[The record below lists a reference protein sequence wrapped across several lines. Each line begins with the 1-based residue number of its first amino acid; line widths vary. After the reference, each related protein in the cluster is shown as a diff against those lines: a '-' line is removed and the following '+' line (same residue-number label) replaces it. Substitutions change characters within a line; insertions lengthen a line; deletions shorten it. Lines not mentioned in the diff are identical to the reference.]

1 MGISLSQFLC
11 PLGLLE
17 DQRVLTGRES
27 TSSKAALSSRSRQQ
41 AGSQPGVD
49 QLKRGLVSQRA
60 RLNLTVEEKGMFQ
73 GWEPQKLGFTQ
84 KYLRVCFSGLL
95 TPRSTSL
102 TSQTNLN
109 LAAAP
114 LAPNWMA
121 LW

>member
-1 MGISLSQFLC
+1 M
-11 PLGLLE
+11 
-17 DQRVLTGRES
+17 LTGQES
-27 TSSKAALSSRSRQQ
+27 TSSKAALLSRSRQQ
-41 AGSQPGVD
+41 GRDPA
-49 QLKRGLVSQRA
+49 GLVSQWA
-60 RLNLTVEEKGMFQ
+60 SLNLTVEEKGMFQ

-109 LAAAP
+109 LAAVP